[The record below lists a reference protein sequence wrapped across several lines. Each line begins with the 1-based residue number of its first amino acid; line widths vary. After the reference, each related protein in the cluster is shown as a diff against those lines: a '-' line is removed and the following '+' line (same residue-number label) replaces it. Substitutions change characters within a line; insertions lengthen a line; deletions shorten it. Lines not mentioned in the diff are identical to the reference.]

1 MDDWVWWMVAA
12 GLLAIGE
19 IFTLGFF
26 AGPIA
31 IAAVFAAV
39 TALAGAGLGIQW
51 VVFIAVSLASLLA
64 LRPIARRH
72 LRTPAQIRTGTAALI
87 GAPAEVLERVDA
99 RGGQVKLAGEV
110 WSARSWDEDS
120 VFEPGD
126 RVEVMQIDGATALVS
141 E

>member
-1 MDDWVWWMVAA
+1 MVAA

-19 IFTLGFF
+19 VFTLGFF

-39 TALAGAGLGIQW
+39 TALAGAGLGVQW
-51 VVFIAVSLASLLA
+51 LVFIAVSLASLLA

-72 LRTPAQIRTGTAALI
+72 LSTPAQIRTGTAALI

-99 RGGQVKLAGEV
+99 RRGQVKLAGEV
-110 WSARSWDEDS
+110 WSARSWDEES
-120 VFEPGD
+120 VFEPGE
-126 RVEVMQIDGATALVS
+126 RVEVMEIDGATALVS